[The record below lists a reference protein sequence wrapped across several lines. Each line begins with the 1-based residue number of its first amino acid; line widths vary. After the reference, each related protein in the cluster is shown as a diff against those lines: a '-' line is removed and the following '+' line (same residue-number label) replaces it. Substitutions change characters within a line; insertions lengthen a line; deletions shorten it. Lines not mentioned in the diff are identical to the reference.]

1 MRKYL
6 REGMAPGLA
15 MGSSVR
21 EGMRVVRVVTSGMN
35 SGPRPANKGSDPS
48 TELKQAGKSCS
59 KNEEGG
65 RAFRSKRRQSAR
77 RSMMWIDRAR
87 SQTSRNLR
95 IPSKGTPPPT
105 PEGSSKATSLP
116 GRLEV
121 PSRPG

>member
-65 RAFRSKRRQSAR
+65 RAGVQIKKKAKRQKVYDV
-77 RSMMWIDRAR
+77 DR
-87 SQTSRNLR
+87 
-95 IPSKGTPPPT
+95 PS
-105 PEGSSKATSLP
+105 
-116 GRLEV
+116 
-121 PSRPG
+121 